1 MGDVMIRK
9 ILVAGTALAAL
20 AAFTAVSQQVQAG
33 SCTVVSSKA
42 RGLDETKVSKKSS
55 KQLTRKINHYAHKNK
70 ISTVH
75 VGVVST
81 VCSKKGPLQ
90 LCKSS
95 AKVCG

>member
-20 AAFTAVSQQVQAG
+20 AAFTVVSQPVEAG
-33 SCTVVSSKA
+33 SCSVLSAKA

-70 ISTVH
+70 ITTVH

-81 VCSKKGPLQ
+81 VCSKKGPLEV
-90 LCKSS
+90 CKSS

>member
-1 MGDVMIRK
+1 MGDAMIRK
-9 ILVAGTALAAL
+9 ILIAGTALAAL
-20 AAFTAVSQQVQAG
+20 AAVAVISQPVQAG
-33 SCTVVSSKA
+33 SCTIQSAKA